1 MTLMLVG
8 GAVLGTYVLIT
19 ADDAVEVVLGSG
31 ILLGPAVIV
40 GFYVWLYLKAFQTLR
55 ADRK

>member
-1 MTLMLVG
+1 MYSLRPMMQ
-8 GAVLGTYVLIT
+8 
-19 ADDAVEVVLGSG
+19 EVVLGFG